1 MGKHSRSV
9 PCSVCNGTGKTQHS
23 LDGTTVEVDCVVC
36 DGTGKQP
43 WAPSSPG
50 QARVSANM

>member
-43 WAPSSPG
+43 
-50 QARVSANM
+50 